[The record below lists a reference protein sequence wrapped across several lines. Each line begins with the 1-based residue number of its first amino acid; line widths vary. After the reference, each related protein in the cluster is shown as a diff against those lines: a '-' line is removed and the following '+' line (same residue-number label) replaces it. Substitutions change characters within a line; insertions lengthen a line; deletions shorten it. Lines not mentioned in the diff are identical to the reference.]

1 MSHPDRSLQRSYSHL
16 SSTSGTR
23 FRASFWAQAAGEDAA
38 EELAALL
45 DESAAS
51 MHTQKSSKAEKA
63 AWWRTRIALDA
74 RLQRLCAG
82 LQTRLGPWL

>member
-1 MSHPDRSLQRSYSHL
+1 M
-16 SSTSGTR
+16 
-23 FRASFWAQAAGEDAA
+23 QAAGEDAV
-38 EELAALL
+38 EELAVLL

-63 AWWRTRIALDA
+63 AWWRTRIALDG

>member
-1 MSHPDRSLQRSYSHL
+1 MLSLSLLMCTSEL
-16 SSTSGTR
+16 SC
-23 FRASFWAQAAGEDAA
+23 WMQAAGENAA

-51 MHTQKSSKAEKA
+51 MHTQKESKAEKA
-63 AWWRTRIALDA
+63 AWWRTRIALDK
-74 RLQRLCAG
+74 RLEHLCAG